1 MRAAREGLATTQTY
15 VRFAQPPVSEQCLIV
30 ANNAEHVDRRG
41 GFVSVV
47 ESLLSDIIDTKT
59 KRMTRVIRSTL

>member
-1 MRAAREGLATTQTY
+1 MVAAYEDSFMY
-15 VRFAQPPVSEQCLIV
+15 VGT
-30 ANNAEHVDRRG
+30 RRNG
-41 GFVSVV
+41 VGVSVV